1 MQGELFADTEAVIT
15 AISTAIAGVITGI
28 AGAWAMIHRTKKREA
43 SREAETKIKAQQVE
57 RKDSLDECWKLDSE
71 VKDELQEAK
80 NREKELMRRI
90 RRLERIMM
98 REGINLPDLSDHEND
113 ESTDVVIPIDK
124 TPNPGQPPKNQGNRR
139 PPNRPEQGRK

>member
-57 RKDSLDECWKLDSE
+57 RKDSLDECWKLYSE
-71 VKDELQEAK
+71 VKD
-80 NREKELMRRI
+80 NC
-90 RRLERIMM
+90 
-98 REGINLPDLSDHEND
+98 
-113 ESTDVVIPIDK
+113 
-124 TPNPGQPPKNQGNRR
+124 
-139 PPNRPEQGRK
+139 RKPRTGKRS